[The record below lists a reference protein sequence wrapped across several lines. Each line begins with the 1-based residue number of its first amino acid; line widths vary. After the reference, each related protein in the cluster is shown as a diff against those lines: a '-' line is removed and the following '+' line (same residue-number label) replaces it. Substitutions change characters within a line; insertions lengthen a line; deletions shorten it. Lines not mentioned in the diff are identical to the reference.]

1 MLFVTGKNNE
11 PISRAL
17 VIGGGIG
24 LRHFNNLQALLPDLD
39 VRLLSIHSRIEDQNQ
54 EIVFITDLDEAK
66 LFNPEI
72 TVIANPAT
80 FHSEMVSSLAPTGT
94 AFLIEKPLA
103 ASVVD
108 AESIKKQTDRYSSHV
123 MVGYNLRF
131 SLSLCFLKNLIDQK
145 EFGKVISVRA
155 DVGEDLRTWRPGV
168 DYKSSVSAQ
177 KLLGGG
183 VLLELSHE
191 IDYLSWIF
199 GDIKH
204 VNSMVGMISQL
215 DTDVEDF
222 AFIHLVT
229 KSDVPISL
237 SMDFFRQGKSR
248 ECIVV
253 LENITLKW
261 DGIAGSVSTLSLNG
275 KWEIL
280 KIWAEDLA
288 GTYTSEMKYFLDC
301 LFTGAIPQCNLE
313 SAIKTIK
320 VIEEIKSNS
329 KVLNRSHVSAD

>member
-1 MLFVTGKNNE
+1 MTGKSIR

-17 VIGGGIG
+17 VVGGGIG
-24 LRHFNNLQALLPDLD
+24 LRHLSNLQAILPNVEL
-39 VRLLSIHSRIEDQNQ
+39 RLLSTHSDISHASKKIEL
-54 EIVFITDLDEAK
+54 IADLEAAR
-66 LFNPEI
+66 LFNPQI
-72 TVIANPAT
+72 TIVANPAT
-80 FHSEMVSSLAPTGT
+80 YHAQVISHLASTGT

-103 ASVVD
+103 ASLAD
-108 AESIKKQTDRYSSHV
+108 AEVIKEQALFFSSLV

-131 SLSLCFLKNLIDQK
+131 SQSLNFFKDLIDQK
-145 EFGKVISVRA
+145 KFGEVITVRA
-155 DVGEDLRTWRPGV
+155 DVGQDLRTWRPEV
-168 DYKSSVSAQ
+168 DFRKSVSAQ

-199 GDIKH
+199 GDIQH
-204 VNSMVGMISQL
+204 VNSLVGMISQL

-229 KSDVPISL
+229 KSGVPISL

-253 LENITLKW
+253 LEDVTLKW

-275 KWEIL
+275 EWEIL
-280 KIWAEDLA
+280 KIWVEDLV

-301 LFTGAIPQCNLE
+301 VFTGAIPQCNLG

-320 VIEEIKSNS
+320 IIEEIKSNS